1 MTPLKA
7 IREKCLDCVCDAA
20 VEVRRCVCTDCP
32 LFPFRFGRNPNR
44 AGIGGH
50 NGQFAGKPYSTNDFE
65 REGAGI

>member
-7 IREKCLDCVCDAA
+7 IREKCLDCVCGVT
-20 VEVRRCVCTDCP
+20 VEVRRCVCINCP

-50 NGQFAGKPYSTNDFE
+50 NGQFARNANSTSDFE
-65 REGAGI
+65 RERAEV